1 MAILMHK
8 EKSILESLETKGIDW
23 VKQLAAML
31 PLRAGAIK
39 LSQLTKGICVK
50 SALTT
55 SRRQPVQDVVDP
67 SVDVSRT
74 CNIWTPRRRG
84 SKQGFM
90 FVY

>member
-1 MAILMHK
+1 MHK
-8 EKSILESLETKGIDW
+8 EKSILESLETKGIDSR
-23 VKQLAAML
+23 LGEAAAML